1 MILVIS
7 TCKYGLSEEEF
18 VRPIAEIVEKAGFR
32 YEIKRYKEKIDPKK
46 YDKAIICGTALK
58 DFEYLE
64 NMERFEW
71 IHEFEGHILGI
82 CAGYQ
87 VIASLFGQ
95 KLERAERIG
104 VYEVEVLKEN
114 PLAEKTF
121 RAFFLHKLALKSAE
135 CVEPLAVQG
144 DVICMF
150 WIRKFY
156 GVSFHPE
163 VLNPEIVERFL
174 KI

>member
-32 YEIKRYKEKIDPKK
+32 YEIKHYKEKIDPKK

-71 IHEFEGHILGI
+71 INEFEGHILGI

-87 VIASLFGQ
+87 IIASLFGRE
-95 KLERAERIG
+95 LERAKRIG

-114 PLAEKTF
+114 PLAEGKF
-121 RAFFLHKLALKSAE
+121 RAFFLHKLALKSAD
-135 CVEPLAVQG
+135 VESLAVQG

-150 WIRKFY
+150 RIEKYY